1 MRFEAKILDIKTCK
15 SVSFISFASQNL
27 RLSCINLQ
35 NPKSL
40 KIGSKVFLGFKSA
53 DVLLCKDLIPLL
65 SSNKIK
71 VRLLSKNSSQIITAL
86 GLQALECRNL
96 YFEALIENDSAKKL
110 ALNDEIYAYISYTSL
125 FIDEILC

>member
-1 MRFEAKILDIKTCK
+1 MRFEANILDIKTCK
-15 SVSFISFASQNL
+15 SVNFISFASQNL

-35 NPKSL
+35 NPKNL
-40 KIGSKVFLGFKSA
+40 KIGNKVLLGFKSA

-71 VRLLSKNSSQIITAL
+71 VRLLSKNCSQIISTL
-86 GLQALECRNL
+86 SLQALECHKL
-96 YFEALIENDSAKKL
+96 YFEALIENNSAQKL